1 MNTLKRHRRN
11 AQGLDRNTAER
22 MFVGL
27 AADDA
32 PPDYAAVAAVL
43 AAAAASA
50 DGSSTAPGEYAAMRA
65 YRDAVYSAVPAPAG
79 RRFQP
84 WRTAAGRIAVFA
96 TAGALALGGGVAAAA
111 TGSLPA
117 PAQRV
122 AHHILGGL
130 GVPADVT
137 PDAVPANVDRRDANA
152 TTSPGLLVRE
162 SVRTPKPTTTEV
174 IPAQAPVAAADTTTD
189 DTITDDTIT
198 DDTTTDD
205 TTTTD
210 DNAKNDHGEAVS
222 SIARSVDPGPG
233 HGAAVCFVASEGAC
247 IAGDRGDSDSAT
259 DRRSEP
265 GAENSAKSHRSE
277 TGAENSSKSRQNAS
291 GAVDEGT
298 NHRSAT
304 GAENSAKSHQSETGA
319 TNSAKGRQSG
329 ASDGADGED

>member
-11 AQGLDRNTAER
+11 ALSLDRNTAER

-43 AAAAASA
+43 AAAAAPA
-50 DGSSTAPGEYAAMRA
+50 DGSSTAPGEFAAMRA
-65 YRDAVYSAVPAPAG
+65 YRDAVYAGVTAPAE

-96 TAGALALGGGVAAAA
+96 TAGALAIGGGVAAAA

-122 AHHILGGL
+122 AHQILGGL
-130 GVPADVT
+130 GVPAEVT
-137 PDAVPANVDRRDANA
+137 PDAIPANVDRPDADV
-152 TTSPGLLVRE
+152 TTAPGLIVRQWA
-162 SVRTPKPTTTEV
+162 RTAKPTTTEV
-174 IPAQAPVAAADTTTD
+174 IPATTEVIPAEAPAVAVA
-189 DTITDDTIT
+189 
-198 DDTTTDD
+198 
-205 TTTTD
+205 TTTTPD

-222 SIARSVDPGPG
+222 SVARSVDPGPD

-247 IAGDRGDSDSAT
+247 IAGDRGVSNSAKDHRSETGAQNSAKSHRGETDADNSSKSRQNAGGVADSAK
-259 DRRSEP
+259 DHRSAT

-277 TGAENSSKSRQNAS
+277 TGAAN
-291 GAVDEGT
+291 
-298 NHRSAT
+298 SAT
-304 GAENSAKSHQSETGA
+304 
-319 TNSAKGRQSG
+319 GRQSG
-329 ASDGADGED
+329 VSDRADGED

>member
-43 AAAAASA
+43 AAAAAPA

-65 YRDAVYSAVPAPAG
+65 YRDAVYSAAPAPAG

-84 WRTAAGRIAVFA
+84 WRTAVGRIAVFA

-137 PDAVPANVDRRDANA
+137 PDAVPANVDRRDA
-152 TTSPGLLVRE
+152 TTAPGLLVRE
-162 SVRTPKPTTTEV
+162 SARTPKPTTTEV
-174 IPAQAPVAAADTTTD
+174 IPAQAPEVAADTTTD
-189 DTITDDTIT
+189 DTTT

-210 DNAKNDHGEAVS
+210 DNAKNDHGEDVS

-265 GAENSAKSHRSE
+265 GAENSAKSHRGE

-291 GAVDEGT
+291 GAVDSSKD
-298 NHRSAT
+298 HRSTT
-304 GAENSAKSHQSETGA
+304 GAENSAKSQKSHQSETGA
-319 TNSAKGRQSG
+319 ANSAKGRQSG